1 MKLRLMNLI
10 LKFFFFFIHRL
21 EQMNRVTLTK
31 YGDMKQITTNI
42 SKVSK
47 EIS

>member
-10 LKFFFFFIHRL
+10 LKINFNNSIL